1 MIFTD
6 HRGFCLFT
14 PQLTALTPCGTIQ
27 GSRNPH
33 GWRSAIPL
41 PGRCLPV
48 ALDVYKE
55 WLGIPE
61 GPRPPDHY
69 SLLRLVQFED
79 GTEKIRKN
87 YKKLNAHV
95 RKYATGQY
103 SDQSQTLLNEL
114 AKAMLC
120 LTDAESKKD
129 YDRSLGRVIDDRDEK
144 TGRRPLTAFLQDE
157 GIISPAQAKEA
168 VNHAER
174 TGLSLRDSVVQ
185 LKYADSEQAT
195 RAYANE
201 WGRSY
206 VDLNDMI
213 PEEAALD
220 TLPKAVVRRY
230 TCLPLFIDNE
240 HVLIAC
246 SDEPSHELEEE
257 VRLRFGLPL
266 RCVFATPSA
275 IKENIDRYYAAGMR
289 KEKVAAPKKTSLG
302 TKVVEKASAPKEKTT
317 YTDDELAERKKLGII
332 LICFT
337 FVILGN
343 LDTFVLYD
351 RYWKNFMPEYFPWF
365 STVVL
370 GGPIMAVLY
379 FTYIQK
385 KK

>member
-1 MIFTD
+1 
-6 HRGFCLFT
+6 
-14 PQLTALTPCGTIQ
+14 
-27 GSRNPH
+27 
-33 GWRSAIPL
+33 
-41 PGRCLPV
+41 V

-103 SDQSQTLLNEL
+103 GEQSQTLLNEL

-129 YDRSLGRVIDDRDEK
+129 YDRSLGRVIDDRDET

-157 GIISPAQAKEA
+157 GILSPAQANEA
-168 VNHAER
+168 KSHAER
-174 TGLSLRDSVVQ
+174 TGLSVRDAVVQ

-213 PEEAALD
+213 PEDAALD
-220 TLPKAVVRRY
+220 ALPKAVVRRY
-230 TCLPLFIDNE
+230 TCLPLFVDDA
-240 HVLIAC
+240 HVLVAC

-257 VRLRFGLPL
+257 VRLRYGLPL
-266 RCVFATPSA
+266 RCVFATPNA

-289 KEKVAAPKKTSLG
+289 KETTAPTKTKKTSLG
-302 TKVVEKASAPKEKTT
+302 TKIVEKASAQKVKVE

-351 RYWKNFMPEYFPWF
+351 RFWSAFMPTWFPWF
-365 STVVL
+365 STIVI
-370 GGPIMAVLY
+370 GGPVMAVLY
-379 FTYIQK
+379 FTYINK
-385 KK
+385 R

>member
-1 MIFTD
+1 M
-6 HRGFCLFT
+6 
-14 PQLTALTPCGTIQ
+14 
-27 GSRNPH
+27 
-33 GWRSAIPL
+33 
-41 PGRCLPV
+41 

-69 SLLRLVQFED
+69 ALLRLVQFED
-79 GTEKIRKN
+79 GPEKVRKN

-120 LTDAESKKD
+120 LTDTEAKKD

-144 TGRRPLTAFLQDE
+144 TGRRPLTAYLQDE
-157 GIISPAQAKEA
+157 GLISSSQANEA
-168 VNHAER
+168 KDHAER
-174 TGLSLRDSVVQ
+174 TGLSLRDAVVQ
-185 LKYADSEQAT
+185 LKYVDSEQAT

-230 TCLPLFIDNE
+230 TCLPLFVDTE
-240 HVLIAC
+240 RVLIAC

-257 VRLRFGLPL
+257 VRFRYGLPL
-266 RCVFATPSA
+266 RCVFATPSS

-289 KEKVAAPKKTSLG
+289 KEKAPPAKKTSLG
-302 TKVVEKASAPKEKTT
+302 AKIVEKAAAPKERVT
-317 YTDDELAERKKLGII
+317 YTEDELAERKKLGIV
-332 LICFT
+332 LICIT
-337 FVILGN
+337 FVIFGN

-351 RYWKNFMPEYFPWF
+351 RYWKAFMPEIFPYV
-365 STVVL
+365 STIVIGLPVIF
-370 GGPIMAVLY
+370 GLY
-379 FTYIQK
+379 LMYIK
-385 KK
+385 KPK